1 MRPRNKLSNNV
12 SQHFPYAHVT
22 GSDWRSICDQVLDQ
36 LPADPPGALAFIYI
50 ADALAGETDRILD
63 YLRSRSGVAHW
74 VGSVAQGLCSTGR
87 ETYEEPAIAVMLT
100 DLSAED
106 FRVIPSI
113 HGDPAPWLEGIAAWR
128 EQHMASVAIVHGDPG
143 HGAVPETMESLAD
156 QLQGFLVGGLSSGDN
171 LQVQIAD
178 KAVGAGLSGVLL
190 SARVSLSSG
199 HSQGCSLIGER
210 HTITASN
217 QNLIAELDGRKA
229 LDVFKEEIGEEL
241 ASKLRQVGGLIFAA
255 LPVEGS
261 DTGDYLVRNLVGID
275 PDRGLLAIG
284 DLAPQGGAIQFARR
298 DAETARED
306 LVNMV
311 ETLKERLPGPPKG
324 ALYHTCLGR
333 GRHQFGEDSAELKLV
348 REHLGDLPLIGF
360 YANGEISHRRLY
372 GYTGILSVFC

>member
-1 MRPRNKLSNNV
+1 M
-12 SQHFPYAHVT
+12 SQPFPYAHVT
-22 GSDWRSICDQVLDQ
+22 GSDWRSICDQALEH

-50 ADALAGETDRILD
+50 ADSLAGETDRIVD

-74 VGSVAQGLCSTGR
+74 VGSVGQGLCSTGL
-87 ETYEEPAIAVMLT
+87 ETYDEAAIAVMLT
-100 DLSAED
+100 DLSADD

-113 HGDPAPWLEGIAAWR
+113 NSNPAPWLQDIAAWR

-143 HGAVPETMESLAD
+143 HGAVPETIESLAD
-156 QLQGFLVGGLSSGDN
+156 QLQGFLVGGLSSAEN

-199 HSQGCSLIGER
+199 HSQGCTLIGSR
-210 HTITASN
+210 HTITESN

-229 LDVFKEEIGEEL
+229 LDVFKAEIGEEL
-241 ASKLRQVGGLIFAA
+241 AANLRQVGGLIFAA

-261 DTGDYLVRNLVGID
+261 DTRDYLVRNLVGID

-284 DLAPQGGAIQFARR
+284 DLAPKGSSIQFARR
-298 DAETARED
+298 DTETARAD
-306 LVNMV
+306 LVHMI

-348 REHLGDLPLIGF
+348 REHLGEVPLVGF

-372 GYTGILSVFC
+372 GYTGVLSVFC